1 MLHRMLVVLLELYE
15 NLLVLLYF
23 RCFTIALTA
32 GPNIET
38 CLLDSIFAANPRSGL
53 SSGALWHR
61 KSSQGSP
68 ARANQAQRDYET
80 DQEDP
85 RPVI

>member
-1 MLHRMLVVLLELYE
+1 MSVVLLQLRED
-15 NLLVLLYF
+15 LLVLLYL
-23 RCFTIALTA
+23 RWVTIVLTA

-38 CLLDSIFAANPRSGL
+38 RLLDSIFGADLGSGL

-68 ARANQAQRDYET
+68 TRLRLNAAQRFCPT
-80 DQEDP
+80 G
-85 RPVI
+85 